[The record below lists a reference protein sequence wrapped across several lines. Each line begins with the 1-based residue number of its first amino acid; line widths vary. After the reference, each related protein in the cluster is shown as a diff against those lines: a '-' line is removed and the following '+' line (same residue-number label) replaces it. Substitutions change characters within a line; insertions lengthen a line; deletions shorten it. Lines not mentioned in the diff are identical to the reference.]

1 MSVRTVLFAFVSIAL
16 SWIAFPLRAQA
27 PTAIPTAEEPH
38 HHLVLENSYVR
49 VLRVSIPGGDA
60 TLLHEHGVPYV
71 YVSLGP
77 ADFANAVAGKP
88 EVRVKLTDGQVGY
101 SRGNFA
107 HLVRADAGIPFNNVT
122 VELLRP
128 QGEPKN
134 LCEKIVPGDAGT
146 CDLSGYVADAPI
158 GVRPL
163 LETDEIRVS
172 EVVVRK
178 GDATDKPHAQ
188 PGLLVAVSAAPIKV
202 SHVAGAA
209 TQTLHAGEIIWL
221 PAGAE
226 PKFTVEQ
233 GLEVRLLLISFKDAA
248 ATAAP

>member
-1 MSVRTVLFAFVSIAL
+1 
-16 SWIAFPLRAQA
+16 
-27 PTAIPTAEEPH
+27 
-38 HHLVLENSYVR
+38 VLENSYMR
-49 VLRVSIPGGDA
+49 ALRVSIPAGDA

-101 SRGNFA
+101 SRGGFA

-134 LCEKIVPGDAGT
+134 RCEKIVPGDAGT

>member
-1 MSVRTVLFAFVSIAL
+1 MKTVSLAALAIAVSL
-16 SWIAFPLRAQA
+16 MAFPLRAQA
-27 PTAIPTAEEPH
+27 PAAIPAAEEPH
-38 HHLVLENSYVR
+38 HYQVLENSYVR
-49 VLRVSIPGGDA
+49 VLRVSIATDDA
-60 TLLHEHGVPYV
+60 TLLHAHNVPYV

-122 VELLRP
+122 IELLRP
-128 QGEPKN
+128 QGEPRN

-146 CDLSGYVADAPI
+146 CDLSGYAADAPI

-178 GDATDKPHAQ
+178 GNATDKPQAQ

-209 TQTLHAGEIIWL
+209 TQTLHVGEMIWL

-226 PKFTVEQ
+226 PKFTVEE
-233 GLEVRLLLISFKDAA
+233 GLEVRLLLISFKDSA

>member
-1 MSVRTVLFAFVSIAL
+1 MKTLSVAFLLIAL
-16 SWIAFPLRAQA
+16 SLIAFPTRAQA
-27 PTAIPTAEEPH
+27 PAAIPAAEEPH
-38 HHLVLENSYVR
+38 HHQVLENPYVR
-49 VLRVSIPGGDA
+49 VLRVSIATDDA
-60 TLLHEHGVPYV
+60 TLLHAHNVPYV

-107 HLVRADAGIPFNNVT
+107 HMVRSDAGMPFNNVT
-122 VELLRP
+122 IELLRP
-128 QGEPKN
+128 QGEPHN

-146 CDLSGYVADAPI
+146 CDLSGYAADAPI

-163 LETDEIRVS
+163 LDTDEIRVS

-188 PGLLVAVSAAPIKV
+188 PGLLVAVSAAPVKV
-202 SHVAGAA
+202 THVPGAT
-209 TQTLHAGEIIWL
+209 TQTLHVGETIWL

-226 PKFTVEQ
+226 PKFSVEE
-233 GLEVRLLLISFKDAA
+233 GLEARLLLISFKDAA
-248 ATAAP
+248 AVAAP